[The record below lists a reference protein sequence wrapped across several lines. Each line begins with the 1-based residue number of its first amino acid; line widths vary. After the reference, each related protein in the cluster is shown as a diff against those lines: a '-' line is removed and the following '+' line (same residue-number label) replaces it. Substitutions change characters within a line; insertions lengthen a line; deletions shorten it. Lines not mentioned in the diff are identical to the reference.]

1 MKNSLC
7 IKYEK
12 WPEVTETPHYI
23 VEIKYEGLSYFHSD
37 IYFDDVNKIISK
49 LKSLENNRKGT
60 IELDGGFRFKLII
73 EARTRGGCIVSFRY
87 ASDEAFPG
95 KLMLDGRFTIEGEYT
110 ASLVD
115 MLIKLF
121 TDGKEFVI

>member
-1 MKNSLC
+1 MKNRLH

-23 VEIKYEGLSYFHSD
+23 VEIKYEGLSYVHSD
-37 IYFDDVNKIISK
+37 IYFDDVNEIISK
-49 LKSLENNRKGT
+49 LKSLEKDRKGKV
-60 IELDGGFRFKLII
+60 ELDGGFRFKLII
-73 EARTRGGCIVSFRY
+73 EARTSGGCIVKFRY
-87 ASDEAFPG
+87 TSDGAFPG
-95 KLMLDGRFTIEGEYT
+95 KLMLEGYFTIEGEYT
-110 ASLVD
+110 APMVD